1 MGLLTIL
8 SDLLHNTIVF
18 STALIFAALGGL
30 FSERSGVVNIALEGL
45 MIVGAFTSAVV
56 TYFADIYL
64 NGSSWAPW
72 IGFIT
77 AAIVGI
83 LFSLLHAAA
92 SVTFKA
98 DQVVSG
104 VALNFLA
111 AGATVYLV
119 KIIFDGAGQTKTL
132 HNVFSKYAIPYLSDI
147 PYLGK
152 AIFTAYP
159 SSYVAF
165 IVVGLAYYILFKTPF
180 GLQLRSVGEHP
191 RAADTM
197 GINVYK
203 MRYYGVMISGA
214 LAALGGA
221 TIALTTTSNF
231 SHNTISGQGFI
242 ALAALIFG
250 KWHPVGVMGAALFFG
265 VAQALNSLVQVLGF
279 TKYIPVDFI
288 FMLPYILTIL
298 VLAGVVGKAV
308 GPKSAGKAYETG
320 SR

>member
-1 MGLLTIL
+1 MSMLTIL

-18 STALIFAALGGL
+18 STALIFASLGGI

-45 MIVGAFTSAVV
+45 MIVGAFTAAVV
-56 TYFADIYL
+56 TYFVDL
-64 NGSSWAPW
+64 NFTGSEWAPW
-72 IGFIT
+72 IGFIV
-77 AAIVGI
+77 AAVVGI
-83 LFSLLHAAA
+83 LFSLFHSLA

-111 AGATVYLV
+111 AGSTVYLV

-132 HNVFSKYAIPYLSDI
+132 QNVFSKVSIPYLSDI

-159 SSYVAF
+159 TSYVAF
-165 IVVGLAYYILFKTPF
+165 IFVGVSFYVLYKTPF
-180 GLQLRSVGEHP
+180 GLRLRSVGEHP
-191 RAADTM
+191 SAADTM

-203 MRYYGVMISGA
+203 MRYIGVMISGA

-242 ALAALIFG
+242 ALAAMIFG
-250 KWHPVGVMGAALFFG
+250 KWHPLGAMGAALFFG
-265 VAQALNSLVQVLGF
+265 IAQALNSLVQVLGF

-288 FMLPYILTIL
+288 YMLPYILTIF
-298 VLAGVVGKAV
+298 VLAGVVGRAV
-308 GPKSAGKAYETG
+308 APASIGKPYEKG